1 MGSMGITERLARA
14 SAGRPWSVVGIWVV
28 GFVVMAAAAT
38 QVGDA
43 LTTEFSVLN
52 NPDST
57 VGADL
62 LEERLRG
69 EERALE
75 FVIVQS
81 QGLTVEDV
89 GYQELVTRIVDD
101 VRGLEGTVASAVSY
115 FDTDAPAMVSA
126 DGTASLIQVELEGEA
141 KQASDNVGPL
151 VDYVRDLE
159 PGDGFEVLVF
169 GPGSANREVQEIT
182 ERDLQTGESIGISIA
197 LIILLVVFGTLV
209 AALLPLLLAIFA
221 IVGAI
226 GVTALFGQMWSFSF
240 FVVNIITMIG
250 LAVGIDY
257 ALFIVQRYREEYA
270 KHEDVVEAIAKA
282 GATASRAVMFSGAT
296 VVIALLG
303 LLLIPQNIYRS
314 IAFGSIVVV
323 MFAVLGALTLL
334 PAVLKLLGPKI
345 NRLSIPGLRRQPSAD
360 DDSGFWASVAR
371 GGMGHPVLS
380 LVFAVGLLVALA
392 IPATTIKAGFSGV
405 ETMPEDSQARQ
416 AFDVLV
422 ADFSA
427 GLSAPAEIVI
437 DRIGADQAAVD
448 AGIETL
454 LGQLEADE
462 GFDFADVQ
470 TNDAG
475 DLTLVSISLATA
487 ADGDAAYEAIRRLRA
502 DYVEPD
508 FAGTGASAYVAGRSA
523 EAVDMFDLISTYT
536 PIVFA
541 FVLGLSFL
549 LLTVVFR
556 SIVVPIKA
564 ILMNLMSVGA
574 TYGVLTLVFQ
584 EGVGAGLL
592 GFTQVEAIE
601 AWLPLMLFAILFGL
615 SMDYH
620 VFLLSRIRER
630 YNETGDN
637 TASVA
642 YGVRSTAAVITGAA
656 LIMVAVF
663 GGFALGDNVS
673 LQQMGFG
680 LGFAILL
687 DATIIRSVVVPASMT
702 LLGGANWYLPSWL
715 EWLPHLSI
723 EGARDDTTAAVASR
737 GLGAR
742 SRQVSHSPS
751 QPDS

>member
-1 MGSMGITERLARA
+1 MGPTGITERLARA
-14 SAGRPWSVVGIWVV
+14 SAGHAWLVVGIWIV

-43 LTTEFSVLN
+43 LTTGFSVLSE
-52 NPDST
+52 PDSA

-75 FVIVQS
+75 IIIVQS
-81 QGLTVEDV
+81 EGLTVED
-89 GYQELVTRIVDD
+89 GAYQELVAGIVED
-101 VRGLEGTVASAVSY
+101 VRALEGTVASAVSY
-115 FDTDAPAMVSA
+115 FDTGASEMVSA
-126 DGTASLIQVELEGEA
+126 DGTTSLIQAELKGDAVEA
-141 KQASDNVGPL
+141 PDNVGPL
-151 VDYVRDLE
+151 VDYVHDLE

-209 AALLPLLLAIFA
+209 AAVLPLLLAIVA
-221 IVGAI
+221 IVGAV

-270 KHEDVVEAIAKA
+270 KGDDVNEAIAKA
-282 GATASRAVMFSGAT
+282 GATASRAVLFSGAT

-323 MFAVLGALTLL
+323 IFAVLGALTLL
-334 PAVLKLLGPKI
+334 PAVLRLLGPKI
-345 NRLSIPGLRRQPSAD
+345 NRLSIPGLRRQHSPD

-371 GGMGHPVLS
+371 GVMRRPVLS
-380 LVFAVGLLVALA
+380 LVLAVGVLVALA
-392 IPATTIKAGFSGV
+392 IPALTINAGFSGV
-405 ETMPEDSQARQ
+405 ETMPEDSEARQ
-416 AFDVLV
+416 AFDVLT

-427 GLSAPAEIVI
+427 GLSAPAEVVI
-437 DRIGADQAAVD
+437 DRVGADQAAVD
-448 AGIETL
+448 TEIETL
-454 LGQLEADE
+454 LGQIEADE
-462 GFDFADVQ
+462 GFDFATVE

-475 DLTLVSISLATA
+475 DFTLVSISLATA
-487 ADGDAAYEAIRRLRA
+487 ADGGAAYEAIRRLRT
-502 DYVEPD
+502 DYVEPG
-508 FAGTGASAYVAGRSA
+508 FAGTGASVYVAGRSA
-523 EAVDMFDLISTYT
+523 EAVDMFDLITTYT

-549 LLTVVFR
+549 LLMVVFR

-564 ILMNLMSVGA
+564 ILMNLLSVGA

-584 EGVGAGLL
+584 HGVGADLL

-663 GGFALGDNVS
+663 GGFALGDNAS

-723 EGARDDTTAAVASR
+723 EGERDDTTPAVRAGSKATAA
-737 GLGAR
+737 
-742 SRQVSHSPS
+742 
-751 QPDS
+751 

>member
-1 MGSMGITERLARA
+1 MGSIGITERLARA
-14 SAGRPWSVVGIWVV
+14 SASHPWSVVGIWIV
-28 GFVVMAAAAT
+28 GLVVMAASAS
-38 QVGDA
+38 QIGDA
-43 LTTEFSVLN
+43 LTTEFALLN
-52 NPDST
+52 NPDAV
-57 VGADL
+57 VGAKL

-69 EERALE
+69 EEHGLE
-75 FVIVQS
+75 FIIVQS
-81 QGLTVEDV
+81 EGLTVEDV
-89 GYQELVTRIVDD
+89 EYQRLVAEIVED

-115 FDTDAPAMVSA
+115 FDTNAPQMVSA
-126 DGTASLIQVELEGEA
+126 DGTTSLIQVELEGEA
-141 KQASDNVGPL
+141 REGADNVGPL
-151 VDYVRDLE
+151 VDFVHDLE
-159 PGDGFEVLVF
+159 PSAGFEVLVF
-169 GPGSANREVQEIT
+169 GQGSAEREIQEIT
-182 ERDLQTGESIGISIA
+182 ERDLLTGESIGVSIA
-197 LIILLVVFGTLV
+197 LVILLVVFGTLV
-209 AALLPLLLAIFA
+209 AALLPLLLAVVA
-221 IVGAI
+221 IVSAI
-226 GVTALFGQMWSFSF
+226 GVTALFGQIWSFSF
-240 FVVNIITMIG
+240 FVTNIITMIG

-282 GATASRAVMFSGAT
+282 GSTASRAVMFSGAT

-303 LLLIPQNIYRS
+303 MLLIPQNIYRS

-323 MFAVLGALTLL
+323 IFAVLGALTLL

-345 NRLSIPGLRRQPSAD
+345 NRLSIPGLRRQSSPE
-360 DDSGFWASVAR
+360 DDSGFWAAIAR
-371 GGMGHPVLS
+371 GVMGRPVFSLVLS
-380 LVFAVGLLVALA
+380 VGVLVALA
-392 IPATTIKAGFSGV
+392 IPATTIKAGLAGV

-416 AFDVLV
+416 AFELLT

-427 GLSAPAEIVI
+427 GLSAPAEVVI
-437 DRIGADQAAVD
+437 DRIGADQAGVD

-454 LGQLEADE
+454 LGQIEADE
-462 GFDFADVQ
+462 DFDFATVE

-475 DLTLVSISLATA
+475 DLTLVSISLASA
-487 ADGDAAYEAIRRLRA
+487 ADGDAGYEAIRRLRT
-502 DYVEPD
+502 DYVEPN
-508 FAGTGASAYVAGRSA
+508 FAGTDAAVYVAGRSA
-523 EAVDMFDLISTYT
+523 EAVDMFNLISTYT

-549 LLTVVFR
+549 LLMVVFR

-564 ILMNLMSVGA
+564 IFMNLLSVGA
-574 TYGVLTLVFQ
+574 TYGMLALVFQ
-584 EGVGAGLL
+584 HGVGADLL

-663 GGFALGDNVS
+663 GGFALGDNAS

-680 LGFAILL
+680 LAFAILL

-702 LLGGANWYLPSWL
+702 LLGDWNWYLPSWL
-715 EWLPHLSI
+715 GWLPHLSI
-723 EGARDDTTAAVASR
+723 EGGRDDTTA
-737 GLGAR
+737 LE
-742 SRQVSHSPS
+742 
-751 QPDS
+751 

>member
-1 MGSMGITERLARA
+1 MNKPSITERLARA
-14 SAGRPWSVVGIWVV
+14 SAGRPWTVVGIWIVV
-28 GFVVMAAAAT
+28 FVVMAASAS

-43 LTTEFSVLN
+43 LTTEFAILN

-75 FVIVQS
+75 FIIVQS
-81 QGLTVEDV
+81 EGLTVEDV
-89 GYQELVTRIVDD
+89 EYQDLVSRIVDD
-101 VRGLEGTVASAVSY
+101 VRGLDGTVASAVSY
-115 FDTDAPAMVSA
+115 FDTGAPTMVSA
-126 DGTASLIQVELEGEA
+126 DGTASLIQVELEGDANE
-141 KQASDNVGPL
+141 ASDNVGPL

-159 PGDGFEVLVF
+159 PGGGFEVLIF
-169 GPGSANREVQEIT
+169 GQGSVGKEVQEIS

-197 LIILLVVFGTLV
+197 LIILLVVFGAVV
-209 AALLPLLLAIFA
+209 AAVLPLLLAIFA

-270 KHEDVVEAIAKA
+270 KRGDVDEAIAKA
-282 GATASRAVMFSGAT
+282 GATASRAVLYSGAT

-345 NRLSIPGLRRQPSAD
+345 NRLSIPGLRRQHSPD
-360 DDSGFWASVAR
+360 DDSGFWAAVAR
-371 GGMGHPVLS
+371 GVMGHPVLS
-380 LVFAVGLLVALA
+380 LVLTVGILVAAA
-392 IPATTIKAGFSGV
+392 IPAVTIKAGAAGV
-405 ETMPEDSQARQ
+405 ETMPVDSEARQ
-416 AFDVLV
+416 AFGVLI

-427 GLSAPAEIVI
+427 GLAAPAEVVI
-437 DRIGADQAAVD
+437 DLTGADRAAVD

-454 LGQLEADE
+454 LGQIEADA
-462 GFDFADVQ
+462 GFDFAAVE

-475 DLTLVSISLATA
+475 DLTLVSIFLASA
-487 ADGDAAYEAIRRLRA
+487 VDGDAAYEAIRRLRA

-508 FAGTGASAYVAGRSA
+508 FAGTGASVYVAGRSA
-523 EAVDMFDLISTYT
+523 EVVDMFNVISTYT

-549 LLTVVFR
+549 LLMVVFR

-564 ILMNLMSVGA
+564 ILMNLLSVGA

-584 EGVGAGLL
+584 HGFGADLL

-642 YGVRSTAAVITGAA
+642 YGVRSTASVITGAA

-663 GGFALGDNVS
+663 GGFALGDIPS

-702 LLGGANWYLPSWL
+702 LLGSANWYLPSWL
-715 EWLPHLSI
+715 EWLPHLTI
-723 EGARDDTTAAVASR
+723 EGARDDTAAAVGVER
-737 GLGAR
+737 VR
-742 SRQVSHSPS
+742 
-751 QPDS
+751 

>member
-1 MGSMGITERLARA
+1 MS
-14 SAGRPWSVVGIWVV
+14 
-28 GFVVMAAAAT
+28 
-38 QVGDA
+38 
-43 LTTEFSVLN
+43 
-52 NPDST
+52 
-57 VGADL
+57 
-62 LEERLRG
+62 
-69 EERALE
+69 
-75 FVIVQS
+75 
-81 QGLTVEDV
+81 
-89 GYQELVTRIVDD
+89 
-101 VRGLEGTVASAVSY
+101 
-115 FDTDAPAMVSA
+115 
-126 DGTASLIQVELEGEA
+126 
-141 KQASDNVGPL
+141 
-151 VDYVRDLE
+151 
-159 PGDGFEVLVF
+159 
-169 GPGSANREVQEIT
+169 
-182 ERDLQTGESIGISIA
+182 
-197 LIILLVVFGTLV
+197 
-209 AALLPLLLAIFA
+209 
-221 IVGAI
+221 AI
-226 GVTALFGQMWSFSF
+226 GVTALFGQIWSFSF
-240 FVVNIITMIG
+240 FVTNIITMIG

-270 KHEDVVEAIAKA
+270 KGKDVVEAIAKA
-282 GATASRAVMFSGAT
+282 GSTASRAVMFSGAT

-303 LLLIPQNIYRS
+303 MLLIPQNIYRS

-323 MFAVLGALTLL
+323 IFAVLGALTLL

-345 NRLSIPGLRRQPSAD
+345 NRLSIPGLRRQSSPE
-360 DDSGFWASVAR
+360 DDSGFWAAIAR
-371 GGMGHPVLS
+371 GVMGRPVFSLVLS
-380 LVFAVGLLVALA
+380 VGVLVALA
-392 IPATTIKAGFSGV
+392 IPATTIKAGLAGV

-416 AFDVLV
+416 AFELLT

-427 GLSAPAEIVI
+427 GLSAPAEVVI
-437 DRIGADQAAVD
+437 DRIGADQAGVD

-454 LGQLEADE
+454 LGQIEADE
-462 GFDFADVQ
+462 DFDFATVE

-475 DLTLVSISLATA
+475 DLTLVSISLASA
-487 ADGDAAYEAIRRLRA
+487 ADGDAGYEAIRRLRT
-502 DYVEPD
+502 DYVEPN
-508 FAGTGASAYVAGRSA
+508 FAGTDAAVYVAGRTT

-549 LLTVVFR
+549 LLMVVFR

-564 ILMNLMSVGA
+564 IFMNLLSVGA
-574 TYGVLTLVFQ
+574 TYGMLALVFQ
-584 EGVGAGLL
+584 HGVGADLL

-663 GGFALGDNVS
+663 GGFALGDNAS

-702 LLGGANWYLPSWL
+702 LLGDWNWYLPSWL
-715 EWLPHLSI
+715 QWLPHLSI
-723 EGARDDTTAAVASR
+723 EGARADTTA
-737 GLGAR
+737 LE
-742 SRQVSHSPS
+742 
-751 QPDS
+751 

>member
-1 MGSMGITERLARA
+1 MGSIGITERLARV
-14 SAGRPWSVVGIWVV
+14 SAGRPWSVVGIWIV
-28 GFVVMAAAAT
+28 GLVVMAAAAT

-43 LTTEFSVLN
+43 LTTEFSILN
-52 NPDST
+52 NPDSA

-69 EERALE
+69 EEHALE
-75 FVIVQS
+75 FIIVQS
-81 QGLTVEDV
+81 EGLTVEDV
-89 GYQELVTRIVDD
+89 AYQELVGRIVDD
-101 VRGLEGTVASAVSY
+101 VRGLEGTVASAASY
-115 FDTDAPAMVSA
+115 FDTGAPAMVSA
-126 DGTASLIQVELEGEA
+126 DRTASLIQVELEGVAGE
-141 KQASDNVGPL
+141 ASDNVGPL

-159 PGDGFEVLVF
+159 PSGGFEVLLF
-169 GPGSANREVQEIT
+169 GPGSLEMELSEII
-182 ERDLQTGESIGISIA
+182 ERDLRTGESIGISIA
-197 LIILLVVFGTLV
+197 LIILLVVFGTVV
-209 AALLPLLLAIFA
+209 AAALPLVLAIVA

-226 GVTALFGQMWSFSF
+226 GVTALFGQIWSFSF

-270 KHEDVVEAIAKA
+270 KRGDSSEAIAKA
-282 GATASRAVMFSGAT
+282 GATASRAVLFSGAT
-296 VVIALLG
+296 VVVALLG

-323 MFAVLGALTLL
+323 IFAVFAALTLL

-345 NRLSIPGLRRQPSAD
+345 NRLSIPGLRRQRSAD
-360 DDSGFWASVAR
+360 DDSGFWAFAAR
-371 GGMGHPVLS
+371 GVMGHSVLS
-380 LVFAVGLLVALA
+380 LVIAVSILVAAA
-392 IPATTIKAGFSGV
+392 IPATTIKAGLAGV
-405 ETMPEDSQARQ
+405 ETIPEDSEARQ
-416 AFDVLV
+416 AFGVLA

-427 GLSAPAEIVI
+427 GLTAPAEVVL
-437 DRIGADQAAVD
+437 DLTGADQAAVD

-454 LGQLEADE
+454 LGQIEADE
-462 GFDFADVQ
+462 GFDFAVVE
-470 TNDAG
+470 TNGAG
-475 DLTLVSISLATA
+475 DLMLVSITLASA
-487 ADGDAAYEAIRRLRA
+487 VDGDAAFEAIRRLRA
-502 DYVEPD
+502 DYVGPD
-508 FAGTGASAYVAGRSA
+508 FAGTGASVYVAGRSA
-523 EAVDMFDLISTYT
+523 EAVDGFDVISTYT
-536 PIVFA
+536 PIVFT

-549 LLTVVFR
+549 LLMVVFR

-564 ILMNLMSVGA
+564 ILMNLLSVGA

-584 EGVGAGLL
+584 HGVGADLL

-642 YGVRSTAAVITGAA
+642 YGVRSTASVITGAA

-663 GGFALGDNVS
+663 GGFALGNIS
-673 LQQMGFG
+673 PLQQMGFG

-687 DATIIRSVVVPASMT
+687 DATIIRTIVVPASMK
-702 LLGGANWYLPSWL
+702 LLGDWNWYLPTWL
-715 EWLPHLSI
+715 QWLPNLSV
-723 EGARDDTTAAVASR
+723 EGGPAAPQEPVH
-737 GLGAR
+737 
-742 SRQVSHSPS
+742 VE
-751 QPDS
+751 

>member
-1 MGSMGITERLARA
+1 MGSMGITERLARV
-14 SAGRPWSVVGIWVV
+14 SAGRPWFTVGIWVV
-28 GFVVMAAAAT
+28 GLVLMAASAS

-43 LTTEFSVLN
+43 LTTKFSILN

-75 FVIVQS
+75 FIIVQS
-81 QGLTVEDV
+81 EGLTVEDV
-89 GYQELVTRIVDD
+89 EYQELVARIVDD
-101 VRGLEGTVASAVSY
+101 VRGLEGTVASAASY
-115 FDTDAPAMVSA
+115 FDTGSPAMVSA
-126 DGTASLIQVELEGEA
+126 DRTTSLVQVELEGVAGEA
-141 KQASDNVGPL
+141 ADNVGPL

-159 PGDGFEVLVF
+159 PPGGFEVLVF
-169 GPGSANREVQEIT
+169 GPGSLEMEISEIT
-182 ERDLQTGESIGISIA
+182 ERDLRTGESIGVSIA
-197 LIILLVVFGTLV
+197 LVILLVVFGAAV
-209 AALLPLLLAIFA
+209 AAALPLVLAIVA

-226 GVTALFGQMWSFSF
+226 GVTALFGQIWSFSF
-240 FVVNIITMIG
+240 LVVNIITMIG

-270 KHEDVVEAIAKA
+270 KQGDVIEAIAKA
-282 GATASRAVMFSGAT
+282 GATASRAVLFSGAT

-323 MFAVLGALTLL
+323 VFAVLGALTLL
-334 PAVLKLLGPKI
+334 PAVLRLLGPKI
-345 NRLSIPGLRRQPSAD
+345 NRLSIPGLRRQRSAD
-360 DDSGFWASVAR
+360 DDSGFWAFAAR
-371 GGMGHPVLS
+371 VVMAHPVLS
-380 LVFAVGLLVALA
+380 LVLAVGILLAAA
-392 IPATTIKAGFSGV
+392 IPATTIKAGLAGV
-405 ETMPEDSQARQ
+405 ETMPEDSEARQ
-416 AFDVLV
+416 AFGVLM

-427 GLSAPAEIVI
+427 GLTAPAEVVL
-437 DRIGADQAAVD
+437 DLTGADKAAVD

-454 LGQLEADE
+454 LAQIEADE
-462 GFDFADVQ
+462 GFDFAVVEM
-470 TNDAG
+470 NDAD
-475 DLTLVSISLATA
+475 DLTLVSITLASA
-487 ADGDAAYEAIRRLRA
+487 ADGDEAFEAIRRLRA

-508 FAGTGASAYVAGRSA
+508 FAGTGASVYVAGRSA
-523 EAVDMFDLISTYT
+523 EAVDMFNVISTYT
-536 PIVFA
+536 PIVFT

-549 LLTVVFR
+549 LLMVVFR

-564 ILMNLMSVGA
+564 IFMNLLSVGA

-584 EGVGAGLL
+584 HGVGADLF

-637 TASVA
+637 SASVA

-663 GGFALGDNVS
+663 GGFALGDIS
-673 LQQMGFG
+673 ALQQMGFG

-687 DATIIRSVVVPASMT
+687 DATIIRTIVVPASMK
-702 LLGGANWYLPSWL
+702 LLGDWNWYLPSWL
-715 EWLPHLSI
+715 QWLPNLSV
-723 EGARDDTTAAVASR
+723 EGLATPQEPVQSEA
-737 GLGAR
+737 
-742 SRQVSHSPS
+742 
-751 QPDS
+751 

>member
-1 MGSMGITERLARA
+1 MSITERLARA
-14 SAGRPWSVVGIWVV
+14 SAGRPWSTVGIWIV
-28 GFVVMAAAAT
+28 GIVVMAASAS

-43 LTTEFSVLN
+43 LTTKFSILN

-75 FVIVQS
+75 FIIVQS
-81 QGLTVEDV
+81 EGLTVEDV
-89 GYQELVTRIVDD
+89 EYQELVAGIVDD
-101 VRGLEGTVASAVSY
+101 VRGLQGTVASAASHL
-115 FDTDAPAMVSA
+115 DTGAPAMVSA
-126 DGTASLIQVELEGEA
+126 DGTASLIQVELEGVAAEA
-141 KQASDNVGPL
+141 ADNVGPL

-159 PGDGFEVLVF
+159 PGAGFEVLVF
-169 GPGSANREVQEIT
+169 GPGSVEMEISEIT
-182 ERDLQTGESIGISIA
+182 ERDLRTGESIGISIA
-197 LIILLVVFGTLV
+197 LIILLVVFGAAV
-209 AALLPLLLAIFA
+209 AAALPLVLAIVA
-221 IVGAI
+221 IVAAV
-226 GVTALFGQMWSFSF
+226 GVTALFGQIWSFSF
-240 FVVNIITMIG
+240 LVVNIITMIG

-270 KHEDVVEAIAKA
+270 KRGDVIEAIAKA
-282 GATASRAVMFSGAT
+282 GATANRAVLFSGAT
-296 VVIALLG
+296 VVIALSG

-323 MFAVLGALTLL
+323 VFAVLGALTLL
-334 PAVLKLLGPKI
+334 PALLKLLGPKI
-345 NRLSIPGLRRQPSAD
+345 NRLSIPGLRRQRSAD
-360 DDSGFWASVAR
+360 DDSGFWAFAAR
-371 GGMGHPVLS
+371 GVMRRPVLS
-380 LVFAVGLLVALA
+380 IVIAVGILVAVA
-392 IPATTIKAGFSGV
+392 IPATTIKAGLAGV
-405 ETMPEDSQARQ
+405 ETMPEDSEARQ
-416 AFDVLV
+416 AFGVLA

-427 GLSAPAEIVI
+427 GLTAPAEVVL
-437 DRIGADQAAVD
+437 DLTGADQAAVD

-454 LGQLEADE
+454 LGQIEADE
-462 GFDFADVQ
+462 GFDFAVVE

-475 DLTLVSISLATA
+475 DLTLVSITLASA
-487 ADGDAAYEAIRRLRA
+487 ADGDEAFEAIRRLRA
-502 DYVEPD
+502 DYVKPD
-508 FAGTGASAYVAGRSA
+508 FAGTGASVYVAGRSA
-523 EAVDMFDLISTYT
+523 EAVDMFNVVSTYT
-536 PIVFA
+536 PIVFT

-549 LLTVVFR
+549 LLMVVFR

-564 ILMNLMSVGA
+564 IFMNLLSVGA

-584 EGVGAGLL
+584 HGVGADLF

-642 YGVRSTAAVITGAA
+642 YGVRSTASVITGAA

-663 GGFALGDNVS
+663 GGFALGDIS
-673 LQQMGFG
+673 ALQQMGFG

-687 DATIIRSVVVPASMT
+687 DATIIRTIVVPASMK
-702 LLGGANWYLPSWL
+702 LLGDWNWYLPSWL
-715 EWLPHLSI
+715 QWLPNLSV
-723 EGARDDTTAAVASR
+723 EGLATPQEPVQSEA
-737 GLGAR
+737 
-742 SRQVSHSPS
+742 
-751 QPDS
+751 

>member
-1 MGSMGITERLARA
+1 MGITERLARA

-89 GYQELVTRIVDD
+89 EYQELVTTIVDD

-371 GGMGHPVLS
+371 GVMGHPVLS
-380 LVFAVGLLVALA
+380 LVLAVGLLVALA

-416 AFDVLV
+416 AFDVLI

-549 LLTVVFR
+549 LLMVVFR

-564 ILMNLMSVGA
+564 ILMNLLSVGA

-737 GLGAR
+737 GAGAKPLAGGR
-742 SRQVSHSPS
+742 
-751 QPDS
+751 